1 MTKFTDS
8 LMGREVKNK
17 SAQSVSFTIGGAVF
31 LMVIL
36 SALTIMVAVATVY
49 STYDDAEA
57 VNVSGSMRMQSYR
70 LAYDTETHASNI
82 NKHIQRFEV
91 SLYSSSMQNLM
102 QWNVPSDIQ
111 EDYQAIIERWQI
123 MKNLLL
129 TKQYVE
135 YQQHVPIFVSRIDKF
150 VLKLQLNTEK
160 KLLDMVV
167 FCGFG
172 LTCIILIS
180 LVIMRFVRLKVLHPL
195 QALVRA
201 SRKVESQNFDVVLND
216 SVDNE
221 LGAVASTF
229 NGMTRKLK
237 DHYERLEAM
246 VEHKTE
252 ELRHANSSLTVL
264 YKSTQQLSAS
274 RLSPAHFQQIIDN
287 MSSIDNIE
295 AVKLIIDDSAG
306 QPTELVSGEISKG
319 AWVDKALIL
328 DEVRLGSLRLQIT
341 SQFSEQEL
349 IDNMS
354 YILARGIYYNQ
365 AQKKFEQLLIY
376 GERSAIA
383 RELHDSLAQSLS
395 FLKIQTSLLKRSM
408 KQEGPADNMPK
419 SSIIVQEID
428 DGLREAYTQL
438 RILLSTFRF
447 SIDEANFSDA
457 LNVLLEKLQTTTDA
471 EIEVENKLSSILLE
485 AHQQVH
491 LLQIIRE
498 ATNNAI
504 KHANSTLIRVQCLQN
519 KEQIT
524 VSITDNGCGFDTD
537 IEKTGH
543 YGLSILNERSQYLNG
558 KLTIDSEPN
567 QGSTIRITFN
577 CKDESD
583 SE

>member
-1 MTKFTDS
+1 MKS
-8 LMGREVKNK
+8 K
-17 SAQSVSFTIGGAVF
+17 SAQSVSYTIGGAVF
-31 LMVIL
+31 LMVLL

-49 STYDDAEA
+49 SSYDDAEA

-70 LAYDTETHASNI
+70 LAYDTETHLKEIDN
-82 NKHIQRFEV
+82 HIERFER
-91 SLYSSSMQNLM
+91 SLYSPSMQNLM
-102 QWNVPSDIQ
+102 RWNVPADIQ
-111 EDYQAIIERWQI
+111 QDYQGIIERWQI
-123 MKNLLL
+123 MKQLLL
-129 TKQYVE
+129 SEQYVE
-135 YQQHVPIFVSRIDKF
+135 YQKHVPIFVSRIDKF

-172 LTCIILIS
+172 LVCIILLS

-201 SRKVESQNFDVVLND
+201 SRQVESQNFDVILND

-221 LGAVASTF
+221 LGAVAATF
-229 NGMTRKLK
+229 NDMTRKLK

-246 VEHKTE
+246 VEYKTE

-274 RLSPAHFQQIIDN
+274 RLTPAHFQQIIDN
-287 MSSIDNIE
+287 MASIDHIE

-306 QPTELVSGEISKG
+306 QATELMSGDSSQG
-319 AWVDKALIL
+319 MWQDKALIL
-328 DEVRLGSLRLQIT
+328 DEVRLGSLRLQVT
-341 SQFSEQEL
+341 EAFAEQEL

-395 FLKIQTSLLKRSM
+395 FLKIQTSLLKRTM
-408 KQEGPADNMPK
+408 KQEGPVDKMTK
-419 SSIIVQEID
+419 SSVIVKDID

-438 RILLSTFRF
+438 RMLLSTFRF
-447 SIDEANFSDA
+447 SIDEANFGDA

-504 KHANSTLIRVQCLQN
+504 KHANATVIRVECLQHV
-519 KEQIT
+519 EQIS
-524 VSITDNGCGFDTD
+524 VAIIDNGCGFDTN
-537 IEKTGH
+537 IEKSGH

-558 KLTIDSEPN
+558 QLAIESEPKK
-567 QGSTIRITFN
+567 GSTIRITFN
-577 CKDESD
+577 CKDELD

>member
-1 MTKFTDS
+1 
-8 LMGREVKNK
+8 
-17 SAQSVSFTIGGAVF
+17 
-31 LMVIL
+31 MVIL

-49 STYDDAEA
+49 SSFDDAEA

-70 LAYDTETHASNI
+70 LAYDTETHSEEIA
-82 NKHIQRFEV
+82 KHIDRFEV

-102 QWNVPSDIQ
+102 QWNVPTDIQ
-111 EDYQAIIERWQI
+111 QDYQSIIKRWQI

-129 TKQYVE
+129 TQQYVE
-135 YQQHVPIFVSRIDKF
+135 YQKHVPIFVSRIDKF

-180 LVIMRFVRLKVLHPL
+180 FVIMRFVRFKVLHPL

-201 SRKVESQNFDVVLND
+201 SRKVESQDFDVVLND

-221 LGAVASTF
+221 LGAVAATF

-306 QPTELVSGEISKG
+306 QSTELVSGEVSAGTWI
-319 AWVDKALIL
+319 DKALIL

-341 SQFSEQEL
+341 PQFSEQEL

-395 FLKIQTSLLKRSM
+395 FLKIQTSLLKRAM
-408 KQEGPADNMPK
+408 KQEGPAEKMPK

-447 SIDEANFSDA
+447 SIDEANFGDA
-457 LNVLLEKLQTTTDA
+457 LNVLLEKLQTTTEA

-504 KHANSTLIRVQCLQN
+504 KHANSTLIRVECLQN
-519 KEQIT
+519 EEQIT
-524 VSITDNGCGFDTD
+524 VSITDNGCGFDTSL
-537 IEKTGH
+537 EKTGH

-558 KLTIDSEPN
+558 KLTINSEPN
-567 QGSTIRITFN
+567 KGSTIRITFN